1 MSFQMFL
8 KMQEEDVEVK
18 YAERKTF
25 ASVLCDLAAANL
37 RPFDEV
43 SVLKNDE
50 HVVLRFVVPTDGMN

>member
-37 RPFDEV
+37 RPLDQV
-43 SVLKNDE
+43 RVLKNNSS
-50 HVVLRFVVPTDGMN
+50 VVLSLVVPSDD